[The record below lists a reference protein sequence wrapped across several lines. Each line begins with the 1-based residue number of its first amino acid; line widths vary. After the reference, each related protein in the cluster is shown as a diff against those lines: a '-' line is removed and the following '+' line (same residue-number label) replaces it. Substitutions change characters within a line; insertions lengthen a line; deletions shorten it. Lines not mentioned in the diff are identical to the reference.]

1 MAKLT
6 SDLMRGHSDTMILK
20 LLKENDMYGYEI
32 IKEIYK
38 RSNEEFE
45 LKEVT
50 LYASLRR
57 LVAEDCI
64 LAYWGDESKGGR
76 RKYYSLTETGL
87 TRYESNHADWQYSKV
102 IIDKL
107 V

>member
-6 SDLMRGHSDTMILK
+6 SDLLRGNTDTMVLK
-20 LLKENDMYGYEI
+20 LIGEKDMYGYEI

-38 RSNEEFE
+38 RSNNEYE

-57 LVAEDCI
+57 LQADTCI
-64 LAYWGDESKGGR
+64 ESYWGEESKGGR
-76 RKYYSLTETGL
+76 RKYYKISKKGKELHITK
-87 TRYESNHADWQYSKV
+87 RADWDYSKN

-107 V
+107 L

>member
-20 LLKENDMYGYEI
+20 MLKERDMYGYEI
-32 IKEIYK
+32 IKAIFK
-38 RSNEEFE
+38 RSDEKYE

-57 LVAEDCI
+57 LVAEECI

-76 RKYYSLTETGL
+76 RKYYSMTEKGL
-87 TRYESNHADWQYSKV
+87 TQYENNHADWIYSKS

>member
-20 LLKENDMYGYEI
+20 LLQVKDMYGYMI
-32 IKEIYK
+32 IKEIHKKSDFEY
-38 RSNEEFE
+38 E

-57 LVAEDCI
+57 LVAEECI

-76 RKYYSLTETGL
+76 RKYYSITEKGKAL
-87 TRYESNHADWQYSKV
+87 YKSNNADWIYSKN